1 MPLTPVEWPLRL
13 VPRRSPSLIRAATI
27 SVAAMAAAIG
37 SRGAILGWDYAL
49 GLSVTYFP
57 AFIIATL
64 YAGQRWGWATLAFA
78 LLAGLIFPNALPAG
92 LSGPAVAI
100 MFGLSGAVTV
110 LVAAALRGVL
120 VRLGEAQIELDAS
133 EARLQLAQDA
143 GDVGLWSWDLV
154 TGEGRWSPTLY
165 KNLGLSPDSPA
176 RMGEL
181 LKAVHPDDRE
191 ALRLSNLEAVRVGRM
206 NPTEYRVIWPD
217 GQVRWLLTRGE
228 MFRDDQGRVVRA
240 MGVNIDITER
250 RLAFERVRESEA
262 RFRALADS
270 APVLLWV
277 SKTDGKREFV
287 NQAYVDYL
295 GVSYDEAINF
305 DWRQRLHEED
315 LPRILKEQVA
325 GEASRA
331 AFTLEARYRRVDGE
345 WRWIRSISQP
355 RYGPT
360 QEFIGF
366 IGIGF
371 DVTGAKQAEADLMR
385 INDLLAER
393 IEAALAERDAVEA
406 QLRHAQRLEAVG
418 QLTGGVAHDFNNLL
432 TVIIGALDLMQ
443 RHPEDAARRERMVE
457 AAQNAARRGERLTQ
471 QLLAFSRRQALKPEA
486 VQIDRLVAE
495 SEPLL
500 RRAAGE
506 TAVLTVSPGAGEAV
520 AMIDPSQFEA
530 ALMNLV
536 VNARDAVDQGGA
548 IRIETVPCELA
559 EGEAPEIA
567 AGAYVC
573 VTVRDTGVG
582 MTPDIVGRVFEPF
595 FTTKEVGKGT
605 GLGLSQVYG
614 FARQSGGG
622 VAIDTAPGQG
632 AAVRLYLPRVRA
644 PAETATEADPA
655 PRAAVAG
662 VSPGG
667 PALTILLVEDDPEV
681 ADMVTAMLV
690 EIGHHVVRA
699 GGTTAALDLLRGG
712 QAADLMITDLVM
724 PGLKSGVDLAHE
736 AVALRPGLPVILSS
750 GYTAEAMNS
759 ADGAPWPLLRKPY
772 SADVLAAAIRRTMG
786 RNSET
791 IS

>member
-13 VPRRSPSLIRAATI
+13 VPRRSPPLIRAATI
-27 SVAAMAAAIG
+27 SVAAMAAAIAI
-37 SRGAILGWDYAL
+37 RGAILGWDNAL

-57 AFIIATL
+57 AFIVATL
-64 YAGQRWGWATLAFA
+64 YAGQPWGWSALGFA
-78 LLAGLIFPNALPAG
+78 LLAGLIAPNILPVG
-92 LSGPAVAI
+92 VSGTAVAV
-100 MFGLSGAVTV
+100 MFALSGAVTV
-110 LVAAALRGVL
+110 AVASALRSAL
-120 VRLGEAQIELDAS
+120 LRLGEAQVELDAS

-154 TGEGRWSPTLY
+154 TGEGRWSPTFY
-165 KNLGLSPDSPA
+165 KNLGLPPDSPA
-176 RMGEL
+176 HMDAV
-181 LKAVHPDDRE
+181 LKAIHPDDRE
-191 ALRLSNLEAVRVGRM
+191 TVRLSNLEAVRVGRM

-228 MFRDDQGRVVRA
+228 MFRDDQGRVVRSV
-240 MGVNIDITER
+240 GVNIDITER
-250 RLAFERVRESEA
+250 RLGFERLRESEA

-295 GVSYDEAINF
+295 GVTYDDAIDF
-305 DWRQRLHEED
+305 DWRKRLHEDD

-331 AFTLEARYRRVDGE
+331 AFALVARYQRADGE

-371 DVTGAKQAEADLMR
+371 DVTDAKQAEADLVR

-393 IEAALAERDAVEA
+393 VEAALAERDAAEA

-443 RHPEDAARRERMVE
+443 RHPEDAVRRARMVE

-486 VQIDRLVAE
+486 VSIDRLVAE

-500 RRAAGE
+500 RRAAGD
-506 TAVLTVSPGAGEAV
+506 TAILTVSPGAGEAV

-548 IRIETVPCELA
+548 IHVETATCELA
-559 EGEAPEIA
+559 EGEAPETA

-573 VTVRDTGVG
+573 VTVRDTGSG
-582 MTPDIVGRVFEPF
+582 MTPDVVGRAFEPF

-614 FARQSGGG
+614 FAHQSGGA
-622 VAIDTAPGQG
+622 VTIDTAPGEG
-632 AAVRLYLPRVRA
+632 AAVRFYLPRVSGA
-644 PAETATEADPA
+644 AEMGAETAAEAEPQTA
-655 PRAAVAG
+655 PTDC
-662 VSPGG
+662 

-681 ADMVTAMLV
+681 GDMVAAMLV
-690 EIGHHVVRA
+690 DVGHDVVRA
-699 GGTTAALDLLRGG
+699 GGAAEALDLLQGG

-724 PGLKSGVDLAHE
+724 PGPKSGVDLAHE

-750 GYTAEAMNS
+750 GYTAEAMKS
-759 ADGAPWPLLRKPY
+759 ADGSPWPLLRKPY
-772 SADVLAAAIRRTMG
+772 SAEVLAQAIRRAMK
-786 RNSET
+786 RASET